1 MLLFSISCSNKETTG
16 GGGGV
21 YNVPTATGNAATD
34 LTDATYSGNL
44 NLVSYEP
51 PEIKDALDDPLIGF
65 QLQIAG
71 NKIVRSGAYNGLVN
85 VQILKTASGEYNAS
99 GTSNDGGTSVK
110 EYIKFTVS
118 GNNVE
123 ILEWTAVVSAD
134 GQGHKQTYK
143 GSLTKQ

>member
-1 MLLFSISCSNKETTG
+1 MLLFSISCSN
-16 GGGGV
+16 V
-21 YNVPTATGNAATD
+21 YKVNDDGNGDVPTATGNAATD
-34 LTDATYSGNL
+34 LTDATYSGDL

-51 PEIKDALDDPLIGF
+51 PEMKDAFDNPLTGF
-65 QLQIAG
+65 TLKIAS
-71 NKIVRSGAYNGLVN
+71 NKIASSGAFNGLV
-85 VQILKTASGEYNAS
+85 KTASGEYNAN
-99 GTSNDGGTSVK
+99 GTSNEEGASVK

-134 GQGHKQTYK
+134 GQGYKQTYK

>member
-1 MLLFSISCSNKETTG
+1 MSRNFAT
-16 GGGGV
+16 V
-21 YNVPTATGNAATD
+21 TGNTATD
-34 LTDATYSGNL
+34 LTDATYSGDL

-51 PEIKDALDDPLIGF
+51 PEMKDALDNPLTGF
-65 QLQIAG
+65 SLQIAG

-85 VQILKTASGEYNAS
+85 VQILKTASGEYNAN
-99 GTSNDGGTSVK
+99 GTSNDGGASVK

-134 GQGHKQTYK
+134 GQGYKQTYK